1 MKCRITIGRK
11 FSNFFS
17 DILIGFYHTFE
28 GTLEIPLHGFPK
40 YLNAFLF
47 PNTAD
52 LTKSSQNGIRRENK
66 EGLDRLFSLL
76 RNSNFTQIS
85 MRAIEK
91 QTTVTARDRA
101 KLASYLTA
109 VFADDPEYLT
119 KITFILVGHYM
130 KEKASDRSPKLA
142 FRRADSVAEK
152 MISHWLHLSLFD
164 HIQGE
169 SGRNLWVS
177 LNFKLRPTLRS
188 LFRLKKFLKS

>member
-1 MKCRITIGRK
+1 
-11 FSNFFS
+11 
-17 DILIGFYHTFE
+17 
-28 GTLEIPLHGFPK
+28 
-40 YLNAFLF
+40 
-47 PNTAD
+47 
-52 LTKSSQNGIRRENK
+52 
-66 EGLDRLFSLL
+66 
-76 RNSNFTQIS
+76 

-177 LNFKLRPTLRS
+177 LNFKLRPTLCS
-188 LFRLKKFLKS
+188 LFRLKIFFKVLGIFMTEENVLRSKSFRLEKIFELENFLGFKT